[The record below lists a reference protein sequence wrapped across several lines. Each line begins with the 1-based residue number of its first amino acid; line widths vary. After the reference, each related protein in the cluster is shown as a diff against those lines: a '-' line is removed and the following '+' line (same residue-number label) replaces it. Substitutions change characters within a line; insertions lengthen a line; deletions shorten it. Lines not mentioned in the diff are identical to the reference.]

1 MGSRVSKRQK
11 DILLVLSGTKDTITA
26 EMIAKELGVS
36 DRTVRNELKA
46 IQADCRHLGVVI
58 ESVRGLGYKLQ
69 VTDPALYAENFSQLV
84 IEKKEEYDQFLDQ
97 DGRVLYLLKVLLLSK
112 KEIKIEQFEDK
123 IYVSKSTIQNDLK
136 KVREYLSKH
145 QLKLVYRPHY
155 GIMVE
160 GDEYKKRLC
169 LSEYFYHNFRG
180 RRIQKDSSPLLD
192 QQLYVTIKDIIIKKI
207 NEYTLNIS
215 DMSLENLATHIAIAC
230 KRIEQGFIIEHFKEP
245 FDSGHAFE
253 KKVAE
258 ELIIDVQAYTHL
270 QFPDSEIDYIIV
282 HLLGTRLLQENKL
295 SELSWYE
302 EVNSIVQRMIKRLDM
317 ELNWDF
323 HQDYEFSQALTLH
336 LRAAI
341 NRLRFRMNIRNPLLD
356 EIKLRHPGAFEAGV
370 VASRVLEEYT
380 GIEPGEHE
388 IAYIALH
395 IGVAL
400 ERKKSKQKKIK
411 RVIIVCASGL
421 GSAHLLAFRIK
432 QLFSS
437 ELEIVDI
444 INYYNLLQYDMSSID
459 LIISTIPIKEN
470 LSVPIEVVNTF
481 LNEEDVEEL
490 RKKLLSGENK
500 AAVYLHPSRIFMNL
514 ALDTKEKVIGF
525 LGDELYKRGLV
536 PENYTQ
542 LVLEREE
549 FAPTCFGNL
558 VAIPHPISP
567 VTDET
572 FWTICTLQSP
582 IDWHNN
588 QMVQVVV
595 LLNIQKE
602 PGKNLEEMYKVLIQ
616 VIENKTIVQ
625 NMIKSKSVAALMG
638 EFN

>member
-1 MGSRVSKRQK
+1 MASMISKRQK
-11 DILLVLSGTKDTITA
+11 DILLVLSGTNDTITA

-36 DRTVRNELKA
+36 DRTIRNELKA
-46 IQADCRHLGVVI
+46 LQADCRHWGVFI

-69 VTDPALYAENFSQLV
+69 IVDSALYAEKFSQLV

-97 DGRVLYLLKVLLLSK
+97 DGRVLYLLKILLLSK
-112 KEIKIEQFEDK
+112 KEIKIEQFEDQ

-169 LSEYFYHNFRG
+169 LSDYFYHNYRG

-192 QQLYVTIKDIIIKKI
+192 QQLYIKIKEIIIRKV

-230 KRIEQGFIIEHFKEP
+230 KRVEEGFIIEHFKEP
-245 FDSGHAFE
+245 FNNGHAFE
-253 KKVAE
+253 KRVAE
-258 ELIIDVQAYTHL
+258 EIIAEVQAYTKL
-270 QFPDSEIDYIIV
+270 QFPESEIDYIIV

-295 SELSWYE
+295 SELAWYE
-302 EVNSIVQRMIKRLDM
+302 EVHSIVQRMITRLNL
-317 ELNWDF
+317 ELHWDF
-323 HQDYEFSQALTLH
+323 HQDHEFSQALTLH

-341 NRLRFRMNIRNPLLD
+341 NRMRFQMNIRNPLLN
-356 EIKLRHPGAFEAGV
+356 EIKLRHPGAFEAAV
-370 VASRVLEEYT
+370 IASRSLEEYT

-400 ERKKSKQKKIK
+400 ERKKSRQKRIK

-432 QLFSS
+432 QLFSN

-444 INYYNLLQYDMSSID
+444 INYYNLLQYDLSSTD
-459 LIISTIPIKEN
+459 LIISTIPIKEK
-470 LSVPIEVVNTF
+470 LSVPVKVVNTF
-481 LNEEDVEEL
+481 LNEEDVEKIRSNL
-490 RKKLLSGENK
+490 VSDVNK
-500 AAVYLHPSRIFMNL
+500 AVVYLHPSRVFINQ

-525 LGDELYKRGLV
+525 LGNELYKQGLV
-536 PENYTQ
+536 PENYIQ
-542 LVLEREE
+542 LVMEREE
-549 FAPTCFGNL
+549 YAPTSFGNL
-558 VAIPHPISP
+558 VAIPHPVSS

-588 QMVQVVV
+588 QMVQVVI

-602 PGKNLEEMYKVLIQ
+602 PGKNLEEMYKLLIQ
-616 VIENKTIVQ
+616 VIENKTIVK
-625 NMIKSKSVAALMG
+625 NIIKSKMISELID